1 MDFHK
6 ILLSLVVLMVISF
19 QAIGQGEN
27 KYITFSG
34 FVIDSK
40 TEEPLPNA
48 YISIPA
54 AGRGTIADAR
64 GYFILYVFP
73 EDSVVFSYVGFKPQY
88 HRIPKKAMLNYSAVV
103 ELQQD
108 AKLLKEV
115 KVYPFSTEEEFKE
128 ALIAMELPD
137 AREREQIAK
146 NFSREKIAEM
156 ANMSG
161 MSADMNYRYAMTQQL
176 NQLQTRGQV
185 TMNPL
190 LSPFAWTS
198 FINSVKRGAFKDK
211 SWKGAADNI
220 PKEPGGRDN
229 IFRNGRN

>member
-1 MDFHK
+1 MK
-6 ILLSLVVLMVISF
+6 YSCILFLCIISLISYNT
-19 QAIGQGEN
+19 QAQGEN

-48 YISIPA
+48 YISIPE

-88 HRIPKKAMLNYSAVV
+88 HKIPKNTQLNYSAVV

-128 ALIAMELPD
+128 ALVKMELPD
-137 AREREQIAK
+137 ARERALLEK
-146 NFSREKIAEM
+146 NYSREKVAEM
-156 ANMSG
+156 VAMRG
-161 MSADMNYRYAMTQQL
+161 MSADMNYRYAMSQQL
-176 NQLQTRGQV
+176 QQLQNRGQV
-185 TMNPL
+185 TLNPL
-190 LSPFAWTS
+190 LNPFSWGS
-198 FINSVKRGAFKDK
+198 FIKSVKSGAFTDK
-211 SWKGAADNI
+211 SWKGAADI
-220 PKEPGGRDN
+220 VPREPGTRDN
-229 IFRNGRN
+229 IFRNGGN